1 MIRTILIRDDTK
13 YKVSMSHGIHGQCSN
28 CTVSPQVKKV
38 IIRSHVWS
46 YPQFAESLRS
56 CDWKYT
62 ILRFWT
68 YTMILLRL
76 FEHSTENI
84 RSKNPHWLAI
94 VRQNLHDL
102 RLKVYDHDYNSKF
115 NNQAP
120 YCLSVDF
127 AMVVLFT
134 P

>member
-56 CDWKYT
+56 CD
-62 ILRFWT
+62 
-68 YTMILLRL
+68 
-76 FEHSTENI
+76 
-84 RSKNPHWLAI
+84 
-94 VRQNLHDL
+94 
-102 RLKVYDHDYNSKF
+102 
-115 NNQAP
+115 
-120 YCLSVDF
+120 
-127 AMVVLFT
+127 
-134 P
+134 